1 MDQINDL
8 NLTNQEEVLH
18 WRTTIEEGMPVE
30 SDRLNVI
37 ACLRPVLDTEADKI
51 GLPIPGKSQII
62 HEYEAASVLNDGS
75 VFLHNEKHIH
85 GKLLTGIDSKLFYK
99 YNAAC
104 REINDETICNKL
116 FDSFCSGTSSTA
128 ISFGQTNSG
137 KTYSIMKLNNY
148 ITNNILN
155 YEKQIFIS
163 FVEVR
168 GEQVHDI
175 LRSYFDES
183 YNDDALTVAE
193 DGSGDVIIQG
203 ALKHRIDNTDILQ
216 RIMEYCLKKRVCLPT
231 TSNSNSSRSHAIAT
245 FYNIN
250 SKCSIKLIDLAGS
263 ERYEDSNLHNSKELM
278 VQSKQINYSL
288 GCLKECIRIS
298 SSKRS
303 FVPYRRTVLTR
314 LLKEI
319 FVDEQHKV
327 FFLIHINPR
336 RSQLKH
342 TMNTLEYGKY
352 MMEIDG
358 RLAKEKKILKGPLSW
373 SSKQLMAF
381 IAELDDSKFRN
392 LAPYFSNLNGKTM
405 SVEWIG
411 HIKHR
416 VIAAGYTEA
425 DAIQIYEAY
434 HELKNNFKL

>member
-1 MDQINDL
+1 MDEINDI

-18 WRTTIEEGMPVE
+18 WRTTTEEGIPFE
-30 SDRLNVI
+30 SDRLSVI
-37 ACLRPVLDTEADKI
+37 ACLRPVLDTECNKI

-62 HEYEAASVLNDGS
+62 HEYEAASVCNDGS

-85 GKLLTGIDSKLFYK
+85 GKLLKGIESKLFYK

-116 FDSFCSGTSSTA
+116 LDSFCSGTSCTA

-137 KTYSIMKLNNY
+137 KTYSTMKLNNY
-148 ITNNILN
+148 ITKNILN

-163 FVEVR
+163 FVEIR
-168 GEQVHDI
+168 GEHVHDV

-183 YNDDALTVAE
+183 YNDDALTVVE
-193 DGSGDVIIQG
+193 DGSGNVIIQG
-203 ALKHRIDNTDILQ
+203 VLEHSIDNIDTLQ
-216 RIMEYCLKKRVCLPT
+216 HIMEYCFKKRVSLPT
-231 TSNSNSSRSHAIAT
+231 SSNSNSSRSHAIAT
-245 FYNIN
+245 FYNN
-250 SKCSIKLIDLAGS
+250 TSKCSIKLIDLAGS

-278 VQSKQINYSL
+278 MQSKQINYSL
-288 GCLKECIRIS
+288 GCLKECIRVS
-298 SSKRS
+298 TSKKS

-314 LLKEI
+314 LLKEVFI
-319 FVDEQHKV
+319 DEQHKM
-327 FFLIHINPR
+327 FFFIHINPL

-342 TMNTLEYGKY
+342 PTNTLEYGKY
-352 MMEIDG
+352 MIEIDD

-373 SSKQLMAF
+373 NSKQLMEF
-381 IAELDDSKFRN
+381 IAELDNNKFKD

-411 HIKHR
+411 HISQR